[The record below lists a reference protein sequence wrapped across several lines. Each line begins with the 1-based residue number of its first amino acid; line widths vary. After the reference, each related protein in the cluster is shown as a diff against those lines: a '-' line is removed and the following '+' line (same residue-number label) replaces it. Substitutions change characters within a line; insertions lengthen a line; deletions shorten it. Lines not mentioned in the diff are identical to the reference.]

1 MKRFALYALVLVVIG
16 LGLSTS
22 YAQTYDLQFVLAQND
37 GVVYAATAQIRSNL
51 STFGMGGASL
61 FFTYDS
67 SAIGTPVLD
76 AALNFS
82 GGLYSAATLT
92 AVTGNRVSINIEY
105 LGASGNGTTVPAS
118 YIDIAR
124 IRFTTKKV
132 SGHSSLAWRTGQP
145 NTNVSVF
152 KDDNA
157 TLVAPGT
164 LFGLD
169 NSPLPIQLSSFVASV
184 ASAGHA
190 GLRWTTLSEINNY
203 GFEVQKA
210 ADKSAAFQ
218 SISGSFT
225 AGNGTTTVK
234 HDYSYVD
241 NSYATGNV
249 YRLKQLDLDGTLHFS
264 DAADPLAVTGVSVK
278 ALPTEYSLS
287 QNYPNP
293 FNPSTVIEFALPKD
307 AHVTLEV
314 YNIIGQKVMTLVDE
328 VQPAGYHSVKFDG
341 TSLASGMYLYRLATG
356 QQTFLKKLLLMK

>member
-1 MKRFALYALVLVVIG
+1 MKRFASFALVLVMIA
-16 LGLSTS
+16 LGLSVS
-22 YAQTYDLQFVLAQND
+22 YAQTYDLQFLLSQNS
-37 GVVYAATAQIRSNL
+37 GGVYAVTAQIRSNL
-51 STFGMGGASL
+51 STFGMGTANL

-82 GGLYSAATLT
+82 GGLYSATT
-92 AVTGNRVSINIEY
+92 VTTPTGNRVSVNIEY
-105 LGASGNGTTVPAS
+105 NGGSGSGTIVPAS
-118 YIDIAR
+118 FMDIAR
-124 IRFTTKKV
+124 IRFTRKKAA
-132 SGHSSLAWRTGQP
+132 GHSSLASRTLQ
-145 NTNVSVF
+145 TNNNVVVF
-152 KDDNA
+152 KDDN
-157 TLVAPGT
+157 TTQVTPGT
-164 LFGLD
+164 LFPFD
-169 NSPLPIQLSSFVASV
+169 TSPLPIQLSSFVASV

-210 ADKSAAFQ
+210 VNSSAAFQ

-241 NSYATGNV
+241 NSYVTGNV
-249 YRLKQLDLDGTLHFS
+249 YRLKQLDLDGTVHFS
-264 DAADPLAVTGVSVK
+264 DAVDPLAVTGVAVK
-278 ALPTEYSLS
+278 VLPTEYSLS

-314 YNIIGQKVMTLVDE
+314 YNILGQKVMTLVDE

-341 TSLASGMYLYRLATG
+341 TNLASGMYLYRLATG
-356 QQTFLKKLLLMK
+356 QQTFLKKLLLIK

>member
-293 FNPSTVIEFALPKD
+293 FNPSTKIDFAIPKQSQ
-307 AHVTLEV
+307 VTLKVFNVLGQEV
-314 YNIIGQKVMTLVDE
+314 ATLVNG
-328 VQPAGYHSVKFDG
+328 VLTPGQHSATFNASK
-341 TSLASGMYLYRLATG
+341 LASGVYFYSLNAGNFVSTRKMMLV
-356 QQTFLKKLLLMK
+356 K

>member
-1 MKRFALYALVLVVIG
+1 MKRFAMFALVLVTIV
-16 LGLSTS
+16 LSLSTS
-22 YAQTYDLQFVLAQND
+22 YAQTYDLQFVLSQND
-37 GVVYAATAQIRSNL
+37 GAVYAVTAQIRSNV
-51 STFGMGGASL
+51 STFGMGFASL
-61 FFTYDS
+61 VFTYDT
-67 SAIGTPVLD
+67 SALSTPVLD
-76 AALNFS
+76 AGLNFNS
-82 GGLYSAATLT
+82 GLYNAINVTT
-92 AVTGNRVSINIEY
+92 PAVDRVSINIVY
-105 LGASGNGTTVPAS
+105 NGGSGSGTVVPGS

-124 IRFTTKKV
+124 IRFTTKNV
-132 SGHSSLAWRTGQP
+132 AGHSSLVWRVVTPSQTG
-145 NTNVSVF
+145 VF
-152 KDDNA
+152 NDA
-157 TLVAPGT
+157 AVLVTKGT

-249 YRLKQLDLDGTLHFS
+249 YRLKQLDLDGTTHFS
-264 DAADPLAVTGVSVK
+264 DAVDPLAVTGVSVK
-278 ALPTEYSLS
+278 VLPTEYSLS

-307 AHVTLEV
+307 SHVTLEL
-314 YNIIGQKVMTLVDE
+314 YNILGQKVMTLVDE

-341 TSLASGMYLYRLATG
+341 TNLASGMYLYRLSTG

>member
-293 FNPSTVIEFALPKD
+293 FNPSTVIDYVIPRTTF
-307 AHVTLEV
+307 VTLEV
-314 YNIIGQKVMTLVDE
+314 FDILGRAVRTLASGE
-328 VQPAGYHSVKFDG
+328 QGFGPHSVRFDG
-341 TSLASGMYLYRLATG
+341 TGLSSGVYFYRLRADG
-356 QQTFLKKLLLMK
+356 QVQSKKLMILR